1 MVTYQAKR
9 HKVGL
14 EYKDGK
20 YHIYIDDKYRTSRST
35 LFDDLRALEDQF
47 SIHKAGEY
55 LREREKE
62 WGLDDYDTLF

>member
-35 LFDDLRALEDQF
+35 LFDALRALEDQF
-47 SIHKAGEY
+47 SIHEAGAY
-55 LREREKE
+55 LREWRRKN
-62 WGLDDYDTLF
+62 GFSYDELF